1 MVDVAEFALNFINDY
16 VLKRLNKE
24 DKKDFRSRT
33 RQLYS
38 MAYFENLKST
48 IAFAYSKAKENA
60 VKSLVENKEINV
72 KDSKKDYAYYLLGII
87 KLLEKEGYYQDRV
100 DGSIDSLMKAI
111 KDKSIENK
119 ILNYMKWLKYF
130 AEAKIEGE

>member
-24 DKKDFRSRT
+24 DKRDFRSRT

-72 KDSKKDYAYYLLGII
+72 KEDSKKDHAYYLLGII
-87 KLLEKEGYYQDRV
+87 KLLKEEGYQV

-130 AEAKIEGE
+130 AEAKIEDG

>member
-16 VLKRLNKE
+16 VLKRLNSDE
-24 DKKDFRSRT
+24 KKDFRSRT

-60 VKSLVENKEINV
+60 VKSLVENKEINI
-72 KDSKKDYAYYLLGII
+72 KEDSKKDYAYYLLGII
-87 KLLEKEGYYQDRV
+87 ELLKKEGYQEV
-100 DGSIDSLMKAI
+100 DGSIDSLMKEI

-130 AEAKIEGE
+130 AEAKIEGG

>member
-16 VLKRLNKE
+16 VLKRLNG
-24 DKKDFRSRT
+24 DGKKDFRNRT

-72 KDSKKDYAYYLLGII
+72 KEDSKKDYAYYLFGIT
-87 KLLEKEGYYQDRV
+87 KFLKEEGYQV

-130 AEAKIEGE
+130 AEAKIEGG